1 MVTYSTNE
9 LISSSE
15 FAKKFGTY
23 LAQIQDNTVEKLAIL
38 KNNKVEAVIISKD
51 EYESMKEALKEVE
64 SKKILKS
71 IQSGLDDMKS
81 GKTKSIDKLWD
92 ELWIYNIQI
101 IFLKEAKQLSKKF
114 KLLKQDLQDLIQDIT
129 INKDF
134 GVDLG
139 SNLYKKRVKNS
150 SIPTGKSGGFR
161 VIIYYQVEDNIV
173 LISIYSKTQKDNIN
187 DEEIEDILK
196 NYLKK

>member
-23 LAQIQDNTVEKLAIL
+23 LAQIKDNSVEKLAIL

-51 EYESMKEALKEVE
+51 EYENMKEALTQIEA
-64 SKKILKS
+64 KKIIDS

-92 ELWIYNIQI
+92 EL
-101 IFLKEAKQLSKKF
+101 
-114 KLLKQDLQDLIQDIT
+114 
-129 INKDF
+129 
-134 GVDLG
+134 
-139 SNLYKKRVKNS
+139 
-150 SIPTGKSGGFR
+150 
-161 VIIYYQVEDNIV
+161 
-173 LISIYSKTQKDNIN
+173 
-187 DEEIEDILK
+187 
-196 NYLKK
+196 

>member
-81 GKTKSIDKLWD
+81 GKTKSISLRPS
-92 ELWIYNIQI
+92 EN
-101 IFLKEAKQLSKKF
+101 
-114 KLLKQDLQDLIQDIT
+114 
-129 INKDF
+129 
-134 GVDLG
+134 
-139 SNLYKKRVKNS
+139 
-150 SIPTGKSGGFR
+150 
-161 VIIYYQVEDNIV
+161 
-173 LISIYSKTQKDNIN
+173 NIN
-187 DEEIEDILK
+187 
-196 NYLKK
+196 